1 MHCAV
6 LVFPGSNCGVDL
18 YKAILQIK
26 GATAEYVWH
35 TDTDLDRFDVLM
47 IPGGFTYGDY
57 LRPGAL
63 AGVSPV
69 IASVKKAAN
78 SGKLVL
84 GICNGFQILIE
95 AGLLPGALL
104 PNQSLQFI
112 CDVVPVKVVQSKSP
126 FTSSYELGD
135 LLRLPIA
142 HGSGNY
148 YCDEVTHQELESN
161 GQIAFSFPP
170 ENNPNGSLAGITG
183 LLNEQRNVLGMMPH
197 PERAVKQWLGSTD
210 GLGLFQSMLE
220 HHTA

>member
-6 LVFPGSNCGVDL
+6 LVFPGSNCDVDL

-26 GATAEYVWH
+26 EATAEYVWH
-35 TDTDLDRFDVLM
+35 TDTDLDRFDVLL

-112 CDVVPVKVVQSKSP
+112 CDVVPVKVVQSRSP

-142 HGSGNY
+142 HGSGIII
-148 YCDEVTHQELESN
+148 VTKPLIRNWSQTVKSHSPFHQKTILMVLSLES
-161 GQIAFSFPP
+161 P
-170 ENNPNGSLAGITG
+170 
-183 LLNEQRNVLGMMPH
+183 VC
-197 PERAVKQWLGSTD
+197 
-210 GLGLFQSMLE
+210 
-220 HHTA
+220 

>member
-1 MHCAV
+1 
-6 LVFPGSNCGVDL
+6 
-18 YKAILQIK
+18 
-26 GATAEYVWH
+26 
-35 TDTDLDRFDVLM
+35 
-47 IPGGFTYGDY
+47 
-57 LRPGAL
+57 
-63 AGVSPV
+63 
-69 IASVKKAAN
+69 
-78 SGKLVL
+78 
-84 GICNGFQILIE
+84 
-95 AGLLPGALL
+95 LLPGALL

-126 FTSSYELGD
+126 FTSSYNHGD

>member
-1 MHCAV
+1 M
-6 LVFPGSNCGVDL
+6 LL
-18 YKAILQIK
+18 
-26 GATAEYVWH
+26 
-35 TDTDLDRFDVLM
+35 

-78 SGKLVL
+78 SGKLIL

-104 PNQSLQFI
+104 PNQSLKFI
-112 CDVVPVKVVQSKSP
+112 CDLVPVKVVESRSP
-126 FTSSYELGD
+126 FTSSYERGD

-148 YCDEVTHQELESN
+148 YCDEATHQELESN

-170 ENNPNGSLAGITG
+170 ENNPNGSVAGITG

-197 PERAVKQWLGSTD
+197 PERSVKQWLGSTD